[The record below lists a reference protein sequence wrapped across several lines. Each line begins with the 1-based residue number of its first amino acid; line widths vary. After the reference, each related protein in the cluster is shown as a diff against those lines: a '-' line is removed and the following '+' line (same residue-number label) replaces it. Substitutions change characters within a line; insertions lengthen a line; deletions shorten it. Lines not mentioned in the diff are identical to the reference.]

1 MSKLFL
7 IESFTMLSSR
17 LNHVDISDVHDETIA
32 TIYGLLVLVA
42 KSDDDDE
49 REEHEVVF
57 EISVQFR
64 VLIRDSCVCI

>member
-32 TIYGLLVLVA
+32 TIYHLLVFVA
-42 KSDDDDE
+42 KKVMLMMNSA
-49 REEHEVVF
+49 R
-57 EISVQFR
+57 R
-64 VLIRDSCVCI
+64 